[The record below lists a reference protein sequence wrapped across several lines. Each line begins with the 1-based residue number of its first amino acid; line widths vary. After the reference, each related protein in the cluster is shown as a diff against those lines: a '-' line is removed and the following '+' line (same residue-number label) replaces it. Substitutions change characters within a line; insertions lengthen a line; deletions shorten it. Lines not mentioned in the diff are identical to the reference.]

1 MNTTQPEAQRLAD
14 ALEDD
19 LSELGVW
26 GQDIADS
33 AAAEL
38 RRLHIVNQE
47 LVSALYAVISLTG
60 IDRMEAEEEAYE
72 LLGKM
77 E

>member
-1 MNTTQPEAQRLAD
+1 MTKPKAKRLAD
-14 ALEDD
+14 TPFALRDGRWNFDADD
-19 LSELGVW
+19 EL
-26 GQDIADS
+26 
-33 AAAEL
+33 L
-38 RRLHIVNQE
+38 RLHIVNQE

-60 IDRMEAEEEAYE
+60 IDRIEAEEEAYE